1 MIINFSNLGGGSGS
15 GGSSTWGQITG
26 TITDQTD
33 LITYIDERIGDV
45 ETIINEMLNS
55 VGE

>member
-1 MIINFSNLGGGSGS
+1 MIINFSNLGNSGS

-33 LITYIDERIGDV
+33 LVEYIDNRIGDLQ
-45 ETIINEMLNS
+45 TIITEMTNS